1 MYKNSAAEL
10 SDIDRTLLDH
20 GIPYRNDKD
29 NETPKTRS
37 CARRIIQTIAVNSN
51 SGQISDSNQQ
61 DSDRIKELNTFSFT
75 PDETP
80 LTTSQ
85 YRTDI
90 NWLEACGIGVFNQ
103 DDNSCLVP
111 LPTDTVQKV
120 ANNIATNTFSYNNF
134 TTVMD
139 NQGKHTS

>member
-10 SDIDRTLLDH
+10 SGHFLTMESHTAMIKTIKLQTL
-20 GIPYRNDKD
+20 P
-29 NETPKTRS
+29 RS
-37 CARRIIQTIAVNSN
+37 CAKRIIQTIAVNSN
-51 SGQISDSNQQ
+51 SGQISDINQQ

-111 LPTDTVQKV
+111 LPTDTVPTKSCKEHC
-120 ANNIATNTFSYNNF
+120 N
-134 TTVMD
+134 
-139 NQGKHTS
+139 KHIFIQQYHYSNG